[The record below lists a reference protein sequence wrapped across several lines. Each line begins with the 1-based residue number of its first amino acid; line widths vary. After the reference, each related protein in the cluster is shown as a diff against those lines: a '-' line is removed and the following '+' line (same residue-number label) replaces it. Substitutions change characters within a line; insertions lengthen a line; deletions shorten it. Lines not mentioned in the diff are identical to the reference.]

1 MARYPFDDTTRKA
14 LARAVEE
21 ARRRSHSYVDPT
33 HIALGLLAIEDP
45 DLVRILALLEV
56 PHDRLRRTLAG
67 SLGPLAPLSPASA
80 SVGNA
85 HELPWTAIAKR
96 ALGEA
101 LAAARSLGHRRVRP
115 VHVLLGIVET
125 THPAA
130 TTLREFG
137 ATPGRVRE
145 EYRRFPPR
153 DGDRPTDLESADG
166 PPRRRRSSHRKQSAR
181 NWESTRRLEDRG
193 SASRS
198 VWFAEVDPD
207 SQEPLYEQLIRAVE
221 EAVATGKLV
230 ENERL
235 PSVRD
240 LAAELGIA
248 PGTVARSYSR
258 LEEKGILVTEGARGT
273 RVAERPAEARPD
285 DLVDTLEGLL
295 RPVAVAAY
303 HMGARAQEVRNAL
316 ETAMRGI
323 YGAPGEPPVT

>member
-1 MARYPFDDTTRKA
+1 MARYPFDDATRKA

-21 ARRRSHSYVDPT
+21 AHRRSHSYVDPT
-33 HIALGLLAIEDP
+33 HIALGLLASEDP
-45 DLVRILALLEV
+45 DLVWILDLLDV
-56 PHDRLRRTLAG
+56 PHDRLRRTLAE
-67 SLGPLAPLSPASA
+67 SLGPTSD
-80 SVGNA
+80 SVGDA
-85 HELPWTAIAKR
+85 HELPWTSIAKR
-96 ALGEA
+96 GLREA

-115 VHVLLGIVET
+115 VHVLLGILET

-130 TTLREFG
+130 TTLQEFG
-137 ATPGRVRE
+137 ATPRRVRE

-153 DGDRPTDLESADG
+153 DGNRPTDLESSGKPA
-166 PPRRRRSSHRKQSAR
+166 RRRRSSHGRESAR
-181 NWESTRRLEDRG
+181 SEQSTRGPEDHG
-193 SASRS
+193 SGSRP

-221 EAVATGKLV
+221 AAVATGKLV

-258 LEEKGILVTEGARGT
+258 LEEKGVLVTEGARGT
-273 RVAERPAEARPD
+273 RVADRPAEARPD
-285 DLVDTLEGLL
+285 DLIDTLEGLL

-303 HMGARAQEVRNAL
+303 HMGARAQEIRNAL